1 MPGEIVASNAL
12 LKDRAE
18 VIRTFFNSNHSL
30 RLFVNDVKPV
40 PGFVLA
46 SLTEATFPGYA
57 RVNMAAKW
65 KPVWKVID
73 GEYQFS
79 SFDVTF
85 TATGASSEIVYGWML
100 VGGSTLKL
108 SCRLPFGKLMTTG
121 QSLTVRIDCITWAA
135 SIL

>member
-1 MPGEIVASNAL
+1 
-12 LKDRAE
+12 
-18 VIRTFFNSNHSL
+18 
-30 RLFVNDVKPV
+30 
-40 PGFVLA
+40 
-46 SLTEATFPGYA
+46 
-57 RVNMAAKW
+57 
-65 KPVWKVID
+65 
-73 GEYQFS
+73 
-79 SFDVTF
+79 VTF